1 MQIWLFLSC
10 PLFTRLYWKHQWML
24 SLLTE
29 KWKSLGCVWLCN
41 PMDCTVHG
49 ILPGWN
55 TGVGCHPSS
64 RASSQLRDRTHVTC
78 SSCIAGGFYNTEP
91 LGKPGFLS
99 IVSVEEGEPCFH
111 RFKVLWAMLG
121 QFAPGE
127 SFGGWGGVCWIRE
140 LNFNRETSACL
151 NRHQTCRVCAVC
163 HGRQSKRDNEDLR
176 AVSLAE
182 LSFASTWAFLWQE
195 FMQMPVCCEVGSG
208 MKGSCRIH
216 SLLSIPSCL
225 LSPLDKTN
233 KASWSYWAS
242 KSCTEM

>member
-1 MQIWLFLSC
+1 MKSRIDHADGFGCLSVC
-10 PLFTRLYWKHQWML
+10 V
-24 SLLTE
+24 
-29 KWKSLGCVWLCN
+29 CVWSVSQSCS
-41 PMDCTVHG
+41 PPGSSVHG
-49 ILPGWN
+49 ILQARIPEWV
-55 TGVGCHPSS
+55 TMPSS
-64 RASSQLRDRTHVTC
+64 RESPQPRDRTHVTC
-78 SSCIAGGFYNTEP
+78 SSCIAGGFYTTEL

-111 RFKVLWAMLG
+111 RFKVLQAMLG
-121 QFAPGE
+121 QFASGE

-140 LNFNRETSACL
+140 LNFNQETSACL
-151 NRHQTCRVCAVC
+151 NRHQTCRSRGFCAVC

-195 FMQMPVCCEVGSG
+195 FMRMPVCCEVGSG

-216 SLLSIPSCL
+216 SLLSILSCF